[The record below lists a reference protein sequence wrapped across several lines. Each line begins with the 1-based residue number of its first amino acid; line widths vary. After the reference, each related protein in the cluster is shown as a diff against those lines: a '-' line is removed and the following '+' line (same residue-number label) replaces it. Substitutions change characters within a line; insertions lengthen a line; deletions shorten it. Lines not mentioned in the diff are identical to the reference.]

1 MKLKRVFTTI
11 IGLIFALAIINVII
25 EDPGSIFIFGA
36 FGYGIYLLINRK
48 KFSSFSK
55 KRKIIS
61 IVSIVI
67 MLTIGSALASP
78 TSNTNNTTKSNLLA
92 KEETTEAGNDVDTE
106 TDTNVD
112 TEDNAGI
119 ETETDGGNEADID
132 DDKDDDNDSSTAANN
147 NTNGDEDSN
156 LDVNKD
162 KTSKSTSSTSTT
174 SSSSTSSQSSK
185 SPIKYTVATVT
196 RHVDGDTV
204 YVKIDGQEYKLRLIG
219 VNTPETKHPQKGVEY
234 YGKEASNF
242 TKSKL
247 LGKTVYLEKDVSETD
262 KYGRLL
268 RYVWLEPPTKL
279 TKEEIKTKMF
289 NAILVANGYAQVAT
303 YPPDVKYQDYFLE
316 FEREA
321 RSKNIGLWGKPDEP
335 TSAAKSGSGSTTSN
349 SSGSKSTSTSSNTS
363 SKSGSSNTSSGS
375 SGSGQ
380 VGSETNKAY
389 TYMGNSNTM
398 KLHLTTCTHAK
409 RTSEKNRVYF
419 NSRSEAINK
428 GYVPCKVCNP

>member
-92 KEETTEAGNDVDTE
+92 KE
-106 TDTNVD
+106 DTNVD

-204 YVKIDGQEYKLRLIG
+204 YVRLENGQEYKLRLIG
-219 VNTPETKHPQKGVEY
+219 VNTPETNYEPRR
-234 YGKEASNF
+234 ARR
-242 TKSKL
+242 
-247 LGKTVYLEKDVSETD
+247 VS
-262 KYGRLL
+262 Y
-268 RYVWLEPPTKL
+268 
-279 TKEEIKTKMF
+279 
-289 NAILVANGYAQVAT
+289 
-303 YPPDVKYQDYFLE
+303 
-316 FEREA
+316 
-321 RSKNIGLWGKPDEP
+321 
-335 TSAAKSGSGSTTSN
+335 
-349 SSGSKSTSTSSNTS
+349 
-363 SKSGSSNTSSGS
+363 
-375 SGSGQ
+375 
-380 VGSETNKAY
+380 
-389 TYMGNSNTM
+389 
-398 KLHLTTCTHAK
+398 
-409 RTSEKNRVYF
+409 
-419 NSRSEAINK
+419 
-428 GYVPCKVCNP
+428 

>member
-1 MKLKRVFTTI
+1 M
-11 IGLIFALAIINVII
+11 
-25 EDPGSIFIFGA
+25 
-36 FGYGIYLLINRK
+36 
-48 KFSSFSK
+48 

-61 IVSIVI
+61 IISII
-67 MLTIGSALASP
+67 L
-78 TSNTNNTTKSNLLA
+78 LLA
-92 KEETTEAGNDVDTE
+92 IVASCSNRDNNVSEKEPIASEETTNSKTDNITDESSVDKDIDETN
-106 TDTNVD
+106 TDTD
-112 TEDNAGI
+112 G
-119 ETETDGGNEADID
+119 TDENN
-132 DDKDDDNDSSTAANN
+132 DNDSTIVD
-147 NTNGDEDSN
+147 NGDSN
-156 LDVNKD
+156 DTNNSNFS
-162 KTSKSTSSTSTT
+162 TSTSTSSSNA
-174 SSSSTSSQSSK
+174 SNQSSK
-185 SPIKYTVATVT
+185 SPIKYTVGTVT
-196 RHVDGDTV
+196 KHVDGDTV
-204 YVKIDGQEYKLRLIG
+204 YVKINGQEYKLRLIG

-234 YGKEASNF
+234 YGKEASNY

-268 RYVWLEPPTKL
+268 RYIWLEPPTKL

-363 SKSGSSNTSSGS
+363 SKSGSSNTSTGS

-380 VGSETNKAY
+380 NSFPDRSEPNKAY
-389 TYMGNSNTM
+389 KYMGNSNSM
-398 KLHLTTCTHAK
+398 KFHLTTCTYAK
-409 RTSEKNRVYF
+409 KTSESNRVYF
-419 NSRSEAINK
+419 NSRDEAIK
-428 GYVPCKVCNP
+428 QGYVPCKVCNP

>member
-119 ETETDGGNEADID
+119 E
-132 DDKDDDNDSSTAANN
+132 
-147 NTNGDEDSN
+147 DEDSN

-204 YVKIDGQEYKLRLIG
+204 YVRLDGQEYKLRLIG

-268 RYVWLEPPTKL
+268 RYIWLEPPTKL

-335 TSAAKSGSGSTTSN
+335 TSAAKSGSGSTSN

-363 SKSGSSNTSSGS
+363 SKSGSSNTSTGS

-380 VGSETNKAY
+380 NSFPDRSEPNKAY
-389 TYMGNSNTM
+389 KYMGNSNSM
-398 KLHLTTCTHAK
+398 KFHLTTCTYAK
-409 RTSEKNRVYF
+409 KTSESNRVYF
-419 NSRSEAINK
+419 NSRDEAIK
-428 GYVPCKVCNP
+428 QGYVSCKVCNP